1 MRKIVVD
8 GQPRLCLFA
17 KKDITEGTEIRD
29 DYGEPSAVLPWRKE
43 VHHFRFVFYHKLNK
57 NKCSVRFIDTKDCMF
72 NIDQIY

>member
-17 KKDITEGTEIRD
+17 KKDITEGTEIRY

-43 VHHFRFVFYHKLNK
+43 VHHFRFCFL
-57 NKCSVRFIDTKDCMF
+57 S
-72 NIDQIY
+72 QIKQK